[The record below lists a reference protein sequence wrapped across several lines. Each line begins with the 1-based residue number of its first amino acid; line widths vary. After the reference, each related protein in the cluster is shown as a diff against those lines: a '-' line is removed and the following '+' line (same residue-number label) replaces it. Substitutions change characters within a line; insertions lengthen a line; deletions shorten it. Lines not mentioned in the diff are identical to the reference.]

1 MNEMFKLCLWM
12 FIYKAHYTSQ
22 NVYMLIL
29 TSEHQIGCKFCNWQK
44 KIVNTVMSRLSGLRS
59 AGKFAIRTEFWG
71 NGFFL
76 LYFDSITSEIRVPE
90 PDVKIWEPMYRNNRI
105 PARWSGNNL
114 IGDLFSHPEIIRW
127 STSLSN
133 RRLNLFE
140 KVWYFPKHTTTTGK
154 TLTFY
159 SHTSSETNKREF
171 TYIISRHYGNVTCWS
186 RDKIC
191 SCHVSCDRLCCPVS
205 YKSSWIDRGQVC
217 PLNSNI

>member
-1 MNEMFKLCLWM
+1 MHISKKLYFHKWNMKLFIFHCQGTELWV
-12 FIYKAHYTSQ
+12 KHYTTKCKTCFSLSIKF
-22 NVYMLIL
+22 VY
-29 TSEHQIGCKFCNWQK
+29 
-44 KIVNTVMSRLSGLRS
+44 TVMSRLSGLRS
-59 AGKFAIRTEFWG
+59 SGKFAIRTEFWG

-90 PDVKIWEPMYRNNRI
+90 PDVNIWEPMYRNNRI

-154 TLTFY
+154 TLTFCLY
-159 SHTSSETNKREF
+159 SSETN
-171 TYIISRHYGNVTCWS
+171 
-186 RDKIC
+186 
-191 SCHVSCDRLCCPVS
+191 
-205 YKSSWIDRGQVC
+205 
-217 PLNSNI
+217 